1 MLAEW
6 PATGQGMGYGMLQD
20 ANSFNSADIRAPAA
34 PLTGVPVPLYNRI
47 AILEPAV
54 LARFSLRDANA

>member
-6 PATGQGMGYGMLQD
+6 LPTGQGMGYGML
-20 ANSFNSADIRAPAA
+20 
-34 PLTGVPVPLYNRI
+34 LYDNI

-54 LARFSLRDANA
+54 PARFSLRGANA

>member
-1 MLAEW
+1 MVQNDSYVVIGIAD
-6 PATGQGMGYGMLQD
+6 PGQGMGYSML
-20 ANSFNSADIRAPAA
+20 
-34 PLTGVPVPLYNRI
+34 LYNVI